1 MLMAF
6 RFPLEVLLRLRQGME
21 RQQELRLQA
30 ANHRVAMLR
39 LQIEDVRNE
48 IGNIEARRDPQR
60 ESGISA
66 AELQFDLL
74 CRSVLAER
82 QNTLQKQ
89 LVEAEAYRRA
99 RSEDFKQARQQ
110 REVMDVLRRQ
120 RLEDYRQEE
129 ARQDQRRLDDLF
141 LLRRAYLRRN

>member
-1 MLMAF
+1 MAF
-6 RFPLEVLLRLRQGME
+6 RFALETLLRLRQGLE

-39 LQIEDVRNE
+39 QQIEDVRNE
-48 IGNIEARRDPQR
+48 IGNIEARRSPQR

-66 AELQFDLL
+66 AELQFDVL

-89 LVEAEAYRRA
+89 LAEAETYRRA

-120 RLEDYRQEE
+120 RFEDYRQEE